1 MEGLIRWQKSAKS
14 TAMFLLALAGLVVMI
29 VFGNSSSSAQ
39 EKKPAKEGAS
49 TTSGNA
55 ENGKKIFNTVGC
67 FECHDHEGQ
76 GGAGTGPRLAGD
88 PITFSAFVNQLRHP
102 AIQMPPY
109 TEEVLS
115 DAQVAD
121 IYAYLHSIP
130 KPPPASSIPL
140 LQGK

>member
-1 MEGLIRWQKSAKS
+1 MNGFRLLRKISV
-14 TAMFLLALAGLVVMI
+14 TAGMFVLVLAGLATLQFLENSK
-29 VFGNSSSSAQ
+29 VFAQ
-39 EKKPAKEGAS
+39 DKKPAADTAS
-49 TTSGNA
+49 TPSGNA
-55 ENGKKIFNTVGC
+55 ENGKKLFNTIGC

-109 TEEVLS
+109 TEKVLS

-130 KPPPASSIPL
+130 KPPAASSIPL

>member
-1 MEGLIRWQKSAKS
+1 MNGVHGSKKVRVIIS
-14 TAMFLLALAGLVVMI
+14 MIVLAGLAAVPI
-29 VFGNSSSSAQ
+29 LGNSKAFAQ
-39 EKKPAKEGAS
+39 EKKPAADSAS
-49 TTSGNA
+49 PPSGNA

-67 FECHDHEGQ
+67 FECHNYGGQ

-102 AIQMPPY
+102 ASQMPPY
-109 TEEVLS
+109 TEKVLS
-115 DAQVAD
+115 DERVAD